1 MPRSLVSDDVSWCFS
16 WTLPCLQHRSVAAD
30 SRPCAVW
37 QIRSTM
43 SEIEKLQR
51 SLAFFRYEV
60 RAGARAHSS
69 NESAAQ
75 GHSDHV
81 LCAGV
86 RSEFRARRRGG
97 GASAHRPVEPSQAS
111 PPLGCSVHRGWL
123 RSWPWSWVTRR
134 RCSGGLGHHR
144 GSGRGRQVHLGH
156 LGVDRDAGP
165 QGGR

>member
-1 MPRSLVSDDVSWCFS
+1 MMFPGVSHGRFLVCSTDLLQQTQDRAQCGRSEA
-16 WTLPCLQHRSVAAD
+16 PC
-30 SRPCAVW
+30 
-37 QIRSTM
+37 
-43 SEIEKLQR
+43 QR
-51 SLAFFRYEV
+51 SKSSSAAWLFFRNEV

-81 LCAGV
+81 LRAGV